1 MTHPTNPDGEVTVT
15 DEKWDAERLDA
26 AIQDFATVVIMAQK
40 PEHGGMRKELKQT
53 RERIHEIARLLSAT
67 QPAAVDRGAT
77 PVAWLIDPGAG
88 SAVDRF
94 QQVEPYGWQYDEVEK
109 RGGSITP
116 LYAAPLDKDAS
127 KPAAPFA
134 GYASWAHTKA
144 QTWWSNATP
153 TQAAMSAWE
162 AAAALHPDTV
172 TRLKLLLRKLG
183 LEDAVPDELARDSE
197 GLFVIFGMM
206 RPKIDALIAASPA
219 APSVEQDERG
229 AYPVV
234 LTNDELNA
242 LTKERFGNM
251 HAMYAEGFRR
261 LMRTAIEANS
271 KKARAVSTSANVAQ
285 DAEAVVLQHV
295 AVAEDGG
302 KLRWMTGR
310 RPRDCELY
318 AMPDGGRIPP
328 KLYGAPPE
336 QTALTDDARGAVL
349 TEIRHAISDYHFA
362 LDLRAHGGIA
372 QDHAFNTICKSLG
385 MHWKQGE
392 ETARRALTAAQSASG
407 G

>member
-1 MTHPTNPDGEVTVT
+1 MTDDEILNEFERRAIGVPLRLAGVPNLDGV
-15 DEKWDAERLDA
+15 
-26 AIQDFATVVIMAQK
+26 
-40 PEHGGMRKELKQT
+40 
-53 RERIHEIARLLSAT
+53 RIIEGVRALLSAT

-109 RGGSITP
+109 RGGSITL

-127 KPAAPFA
+127 KPVAYPSEHHDCVYSNGDGVCEECKALA
-134 GYASWAHTKA
+134 DAHVSLIGEGK
-144 QTWWSNATP
+144 
-153 TQAAMSAWE
+153 
-162 AAAALHPDTV
+162 
-172 TRLKLLLRKLG
+172 
-183 LEDAVPDELARDSE
+183 SE
-197 GLFVIFGMM
+197 
-206 RPKIDALIAASPA
+206 RASPA